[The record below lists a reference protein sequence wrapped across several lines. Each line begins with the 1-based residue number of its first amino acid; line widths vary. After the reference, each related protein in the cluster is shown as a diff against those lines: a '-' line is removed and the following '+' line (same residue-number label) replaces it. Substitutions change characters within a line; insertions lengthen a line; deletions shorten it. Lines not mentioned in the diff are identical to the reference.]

1 MARSSRGTK
10 EKLIRDFQSVIADTE
25 ELMQLVSS
33 ESGSKAEVLRDKL
46 DQNLTRA
53 KGYLYNLEDVVVD
66 RSKAA
71 ARVTDEY
78 VHENAWQ
85 TVGLAI
91 GIGILVGYLLRPN
104 D

>member
-1 MARSSRGTK
+1 MARSTRDSK

-25 ELMQLVSS
+25 ELMKLVSG
-33 ESGSKAEVLRDKL
+33 ESGSRAEALRDKL
-46 DQNLTRA
+46 DQNLKRA

-91 GIGILVGYLLRPN
+91 GIGLLLGYLLRP
-104 D
+104 DD

>member
-1 MARSSRGTK
+1 MARSTRDSK

-25 ELMQLVSS
+25 ELMKLVSG
-33 ESGSKAEVLRDKL
+33 ESGSRAEALRDKL
-46 DQNLTRA
+46 DQNLKRA
-53 KGYLYNLEDVVVD
+53 KEYLYNLEDVVVD

-91 GIGILVGYLLRPN
+91 GIGLLLGYLLRP
-104 D
+104 DD